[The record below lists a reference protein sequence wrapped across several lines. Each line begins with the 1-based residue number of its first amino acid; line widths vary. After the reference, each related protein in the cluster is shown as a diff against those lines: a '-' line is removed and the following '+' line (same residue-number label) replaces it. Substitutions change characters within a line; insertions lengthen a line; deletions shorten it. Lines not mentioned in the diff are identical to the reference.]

1 MLSLRHCSVALSVL
15 LLTIPGCDPDRPLAP
30 DADAA
35 SFASTTGSQKGPSNL
50 SATASPGAIG
60 LAWQDNSPNETGF
73 NVLRSTT
80 GANGTFTTVAGVT
93 SYDDTGL
100 DPKLQYCYRV
110 QAIGQ
115 NKRVIGTSNTVCA
128 NPLPLEPLA
137 ASNADAVLTAAGS
150 VRITWADN
158 SINEDGFRVE
168 RAASDAGPWTTLAA
182 RST

>member
-15 LLTIPGCDPDRPLAP
+15 LLIIPGCDPDRPLAP

-80 GANGTFTTVAGVT
+80 GANGTFTTVATTGAGVT

-110 QAIGQ
+110 QAIGRSEERRVGKECRSRWSEYHKKKK
-115 NKRVIGTSNTVCA
+115 KR
-128 NPLPLEPLA
+128 
-137 ASNADAVLTAAGS
+137 DA
-150 VRITWADN
+150 RITTCDN
-158 SINEDGFRVE
+158 MKEE
-168 RAASDAGPWTTLAA
+168 K
-182 RST
+182 